1 MSAMRWIFLVLCFLC
16 LCSGF
21 GSRAGTIY
29 YYCDENGVFH
39 FTDLPAS
46 GLYRPFIVFRD
57 KHFDLK
63 KIKHLVRIYSERYG
77 LEPALIQAM
86 IEVESA
92 YEPEAVSKA
101 GAQGLMQIMPNTQKE
116 LGLRDPFDPSSNI
129 EAGVRYLRSL
139 LDRFGD
145 LSLALAAYNAGPA
158 RVEQYNG
165 IPPYVET
172 RQYVRR
178 VLDIYSRL
186 KR

>member
-1 MSAMRWIFLVLCFLC
+1 M
-16 LCSGF
+16 
-21 GSRAGTIY
+21 
-29 YYCDENGVFH
+29 
-39 FTDLPAS
+39 
-46 GLYRPFIVFRD
+46 
-57 KHFDLK
+57 
-63 KIKHLVRIYSERYG
+63 
-77 LEPALIQAM
+77 IQAM